1 MGNKKYSLIKG
12 TNVEIDSSNITGKLI
27 KVNGILNQKTREQVN
42 GTTVKSENINVNDVT
57 IETGRLDFFGN
68 LQQETRE
75 GYNFLPITLTSQTIN
90 GVTITVNYD
99 KSITFNGTASAYF
112 VINLFEGSQILPIG
126 NYNYSL
132 GNKNTGINFI
142 GVENGIEVVYLASSV
157 SNTYRN
163 ITLTEE
169 KTLTLVKIAVSNGTV
184 FNNFTIYPMIYKGT
198 ETKEYEQYGVSPSSD
213 YPSQIRVVGDNVNL
227 FDKNNTIKLN
237 TSISGTGL
245 GLEDSNLRTLIF
257 PCKFNKTYT
266 VSKIKSS
273 RFSMVTLVS
282 YGYNNTS
289 KISAVTNNDATS
301 LTITTNDK
309 ANYLAV
315 YYYNASADTITEQE
329 ILDSIKIE
337 ESTVATDYTS
347 YGNGGIGYKA
357 INKNFLDSK
366 YFLAKTAS
374 GMTGSVNEDGSIR
387 FNGTST
393 ALINFWYSYMNVVL
407 KAGTYTFSS
416 NVDIVGKGRYTL
428 IDGTSGTNVTIA
440 NQGKTNTFTLA
451 KDVTLTNL
459 LIQINS
465 GVTFDNQDFYIQLE
479 KNDTQT
485 EYEKH
490 DEKNTTIEL
499 PEGEFLAKLGNYEDS
514 IDNSGLLKKWI
525 SKKVLNGTEN
535 IVYTA
540 NSGTRYAYRLDISDR
555 MLGDN
560 HYVCTHFKQKSNGA
574 WDSDG
579 IISVNKTDTLIYI
592 FVSNISTV
600 DDFKAWLA
608 EQYAAGTPVE
618 IYYVLKNYSTVELS
632 ETSQIR
638 MNYLAKL
645 PMYLPITNVYSED
658 TISPF
663 FRLRYNYVPAL
674 PNPDE
679 FSPISVVG
687 DNINLF
693 DITNRIYTSIAPNT
707 VNVTL
712 KDNLLTASSSSN
724 SAHSSYLISNLKI
737 GQTYIVNWENAKNFN
752 SIQLSS
758 CDSNGTAITQIFRN
772 YNTTASVKFE
782 ATTEYAQL
790 NILSSDS
797 PPLTIENIKIEQGTI
812 ATGYTSYGNGG
823 FDYKAIG
830 KNLFNFK
837 AFFENCLTTRC
848 TKTLLENGIKIDFTA
863 GADAWIGNAIGANI
877 PIHPY
882 EKAGC
887 IKVKPN
893 TRYVMQ
899 MSSAPK
905 CFISFLDKNHVGVR
919 GFVQIPSTYNKST
932 YTFDTTNDT
941 EYLYFRFGITDS
953 NYTSYSFTDIQLAQ
967 EMTVSDY
974 EPYKE
979 QISTI
984 ELPNGEFMAKIGD
997 VQDYIDNTGVLHKY
1011 IKKVVYDG
1019 TEIWSANMNSGWSQ
1033 NKHVFGLNNKEVETK
1048 YGNATNA
1055 GNVLMSTHYITTN
1068 TSSLVFSETNCIAY
1082 YPANGKIVINHRNIN
1097 NVTDFKAWLAE
1108 QYAAGTPVE
1117 VYYITNEPYTV
1128 DLSDEDYAKIQ
1139 SVPMLIDYN
1148 NISLEPENNEFVLV
1162 YEGDEIEKSYDVTIT
1177 DSGKLQ
1183 PFGLTIDYNKTNL
1196 PLIAEADEAS
1206 QIITGADGDVVLNTT
1221 YGPRMFEITAVTDDY
1236 LTAEEKEAKREEIR
1250 EFLNAIKNKTA
1261 KLIIE
1266 PLNRTFEVKYSGVAE
1281 DNNLPKCVE
1290 FVIPLKSSNSY
1301 AISNETY
1308 SHIGSGDFDS
1318 NTVEPAGC
1326 KITITGPANVPNI
1339 NINGYDVIWNHI
1351 LAEGQKLIID
1361 SKKSTVTR
1369 VSSLGVKTNVMAY
1382 YSHQFPKIQ
1391 KGVNFVEI
1399 ISGIE
1404 DSQLKIEW
1412 NDLLL

>member
-12 TNVEIDSSNITGKLI
+12 TNVEVDSSNITGKLI
-27 KVNGILNQKTREQVN
+27 KVNGIINQKTREQVN
-42 GTTVKSENINVNDVT
+42 GTTIKSENINVNDVT
-57 IETGRLDFFGN
+57 VETGRLDFFGN
-68 LQQETRE
+68 LKQETRS
-75 GYNFLPITLTSQTIN
+75 GKNKFI
-90 GVTITVNYD
+90 
-99 KSITFNGTASAYF
+99 
-112 VINLFEGSQILPIG
+112 
-126 NYNYSL
+126 SL
-132 GNKNTGINFI
+132 GNNTIAGITITENEDGTYNFSGTAAANIEHTAFINVEKSDIKNGSTYILSSTQTLPTGLSSRVERYTDSAWLGQFI
-142 GVENGIEVVYLASSV
+142 TSITSTIPTRTGVADTTDTTRFRFGVFISSG
-157 SNTYRN
+157 TTLN
-163 ITLTEE
+163 IQNVGFQLEE
-169 KTLTLVKIAVSNGTV
+169 GTV
-184 FNNFTIYPMIYKGT
+184 ATD
-198 ETKEYEQYGVSPSSD
+198 YEQYGVSPSPD
-213 YPSQIRVVGDNVNL
+213 YPSRIRVVGDNVNL
-227 FDKNNTIKLN
+227 FDESTITAGVGISYDKGTEYSNDTIFSTDYISIKGIKNLVWNG
-237 TSISGTGL
+237 TSNATHTWGAL
-245 GLEDSNLRTLIF
+245 YDE
-257 PCKFNKTYT
+257 NKTYLEGVNVVGT
-266 VSKIKSS
+266 K
-273 RFSMVTLVS
+273 
-282 YGYNNTS
+282 
-289 KISAVTNNDATS
+289 
-301 LTITTNDK
+301 LTINNNSAKYIRLTFLNK
-309 ANYLAV
+309 YLQ
-315 YYYNASADTITEQE
+315 N
-329 ILDSIKIE
+329 ILKIE
-337 ESTVATDYTS
+337 EDTVSTGDKSYTS
-347 YGNGGIGYKA
+347 YGLGGINVETVGKNLFNKGSAIKGLYYNSKGQLPKSDNWYYANLKVAPNTKYIISGKTLDNTTAQFVEFDENMNFVNCIGNYKA
-357 INKNFLDSK
+357 VSTFITTN
-366 YFLAKTAS
+366 KTAYL
-374 GMTGSVNEDGSIR
+374 GLSIPYY
-387 FNGTST
+387 NGE
-393 ALINFWYSYMNVVL
+393 
-407 KAGTYTFSS
+407 S
-416 NVDIVGKGRYTL
+416 NDL
-428 IDGTSGTNVTIA
+428 
-440 NQGKTNTFTLA
+440 NTFQVELG
-451 KDVTLTNL
+451 DMV
-459 LIQINS
+459 
-465 GVTFDNQDFYIQLE
+465 
-479 KNDTQT
+479 T
-485 EYEKH
+485 EYKEY
-490 DEKNTTIEL
+490 NSQSSVIEL
-499 PEGEFLAKLGNYEDS
+499 PEGQFLAKLGNYEDS
-514 IDNSGLLKKWI
+514 IDNSGLIKKWI
-525 SKKVLNGTEN
+525 GKKVLNGTEN

-540 NSGTRYAYRLDISDR
+540 NTGTRYAYRLDISDR

-560 HYVCTHFKQKSNGA
+560 HYVCTHFKQKSHGG

-579 IISVNKTDTLIYI
+579 IVSVNKTDTLIYI

-618 IYYVLKNYSTVELS
+618 IYYVLAKYTTVELS
-632 ETSQIR
+632 EVNQIK
-638 MNYLAKL
+638 MNMYLDKL
-645 PMYLPITNVYSED
+645 PMYLPITNVYSEN

-663 FRLRYNYVPAL
+663 FRLRYNYVPPL
-674 PNPDE
+674 PNPE
-679 FSPISVVG
+679 EASSISVVG
-687 DNINLF
+687 DNINLLNNTSKSQTLNG
-693 DITNRIYTSIAPNT
+693 ITLT
-707 VNVTL
+707 VNSDKSITINGTATKTFTVKLGEINLINRETYTL
-712 KDNLLTASSSSN
+712 SGIKNGSSN
-724 SAHSSYLISNLKI
+724 SYRLDMR
-737 GQTYIVNWENAKNFN
+737 TFENGDIYRYWIDCPNDATIHNPTVTMN
-752 SIQLSS
+752 ETITLYPHLRIQ
-758 CDSNGTAITQIFRN
+758 NGAVINNITV
-772 YNTTASVKFE
+772 Y
-782 ATTEYAQL
+782 
-790 NILSSDS
+790 
-797 PPLTIENIKIEQGTI
+797 PKIEKGAI
-812 ATGYTSYGNGG
+812 ATSYTNYGNGG
-823 FDYKAIG
+823 FNYKAIG
-830 KNLFNFK
+830 KNLFN
-837 AFFENCLTTRC
+837 ENNIIIGKKINVNTGILEVDSLYNTTNFIVVNNKNITISFSGKNSNYNKISIGEYDKNYNFIKRQ
-848 TKTLLENGIKIDFTA
+848 TNTDTTLLQYIFILSDNTKYIKYSYRNDVGIEKI
-863 GADAWIGNAIGANI
+863 
-877 PIHPY
+877 
-882 EKAGC
+882 
-887 IKVKPN
+887 
-893 TRYVMQ
+893 
-899 MSSAPK
+899 
-905 CFISFLDKNHVGVR
+905 
-919 GFVQIPSTYNKST
+919 QI
-932 YTFDTTNDT
+932 
-941 EYLYFRFGITDS
+941 EEGITA
-953 NYTSYSFTDIQLAQ
+953 T
-967 EMTVSDY
+967 EY

-997 VQDYIDNTGVLHKY
+997 VQDYIDSTGVLHKY

-1019 TEIWSANMNSGWSQ
+1019 TEIWSANMNSSWSQ

-1048 YGNATNA
+1048 YGDATNA

-1082 YPANGKIVINHRNIN
+1082 YPANGKIMINHRNIN

-1177 DSGKLQ
+1177 NSGKLQ

-1318 NTVEPAGC
+1318 DTVEPAGC

-1404 DSQLKIEW
+1404 NSQLKIEW